1 MKIISLIL
9 IIIGLL
15 WIISIVIA
23 PLTLEPGTVILGE
36 DGGANHVDYP
46 DLWIRLPLFQKIVYG
61 LGDLICH
68 QKTSRSFIIN
78 GNQMPVCARDVGLY
92 LGILIALIPLY
103 VLNIRCPIIYKRF
116 ISKLF
121 GSKIKFL
128 ILYFIFSGP
137 LIIDFSTQYIGLR
150 TSDNIT
156 RFITGLLFGFMNM
169 ILFYHLLLE
178 E

>member
-9 IIIGLL
+9 IIVGVI
-15 WIISIVIA
+15 WIVLIVIA

-36 DGGANHVDYP
+36 EGKANYVDYP
-46 DLWIRLPLFQKIVYG
+46 DLWIHLPLFQRIIYG

-103 VLNIRCPIIYKRF
+103 IFNIYYTIMYKRF
-116 ISKLF
+116 VSKLF
-121 GSKIKFL
+121 GSK
-128 ILYFIFSGP
+128 S
-137 LIIDFSTQYIGLR
+137 S
-150 TSDNIT
+150 S
-156 RFITGLLFGFMNM
+156 
-169 ILFYHLLLE
+169 
-178 E
+178 